1 MAKKKLTVLV
11 TNPDTEKIIR
21 EVMRIDGQ
29 TKERAGNDLLRLAA
43 KIPPARV
50 GSIEVRPIRDLAGR
64 AARSAR

>member
-1 MAKKKLTVLV
+1 VAKKKLTVLV

-43 KIPPARV
+43 KIRRIEFVPIV
-50 GSIEVRPIRDLAGR
+50 GSV
-64 AARSAR
+64 S